1 MIIKLIVKALK
12 SLFSFLKKHPKAV
25 ITTAAGIGTAT
36 AAAGTYSAHKA
47 KKINKKALQ
56 IQQEA
61 LDKHEREYQ
70 ATQLVLDNLGRTEKN
85 VIDTFP
91 RYADTIEKIQ
101 NRPKF
106 KDRFFSIIKLPN
118 YEPQDIRK
126 LSADFQM
133 VISGLGGAGVVVL
146 AGLAA
151 FGVGSIIT
159 APAMIGTGAVLCIKG
174 VSLKKKA
181 IENKK
186 HAKELAKSVD
196 EIVTYYVELRE
207 AAKKYNASISAVFI
221 KYEEYLIRIEGI
233 VKEKTDWKKYN
244 REEKTAVKNAAMLTG
259 FLRDMVYTKLII
271 QQNDNETLETVNN
284 QEVSALKRKADK
296 LLKNI

>member
-1 MIIKLIVKALK
+1 MSDK
-12 SLFSFLKKHPKAV
+12 SSHGLFFLDLLLFVDITNHFLWSDYTIAKHRLQV
-25 ITTAAGIGTAT
+25 GI
-36 AAAGTYSAHKA
+36 
-47 KKINKKALQ
+47 
-56 IQQEA
+56 
-61 LDKHEREYQ
+61 
-70 ATQLVLDNLGRTEKN
+70 
-85 VIDTFP
+85 
-91 RYADTIEKIQ
+91 
-101 NRPKF
+101 
-106 KDRFFSIIKLPN
+106 
-118 YEPQDIRK
+118 
-126 LSADFQM
+126 
-133 VISGLGGAGVVVL
+133 
-146 AGLAA
+146 
-151 FGVGSIIT
+151 
-159 APAMIGTGAVLCIKG
+159 
-174 VSLKKKA
+174 LKKKA

-233 VKEKTDWKKYN
+233 VEEKTDWKKYN
-244 REEKTAVKNAAMLTG
+244 HEEKTAVKNAAMLTG

>member
-1 MIIKLIVKALK
+1 
-12 SLFSFLKKHPKAV
+12 
-25 ITTAAGIGTAT
+25 
-36 AAAGTYSAHKA
+36 
-47 KKINKKALQ
+47 
-56 IQQEA
+56 
-61 LDKHEREYQ
+61 
-70 ATQLVLDNLGRTEKN
+70 
-85 VIDTFP
+85 
-91 RYADTIEKIQ
+91 
-101 NRPKF
+101 
-106 KDRFFSIIKLPN
+106 
-118 YEPQDIRK
+118 
-126 LSADFQM
+126 
-133 VISGLGGAGVVVL
+133 
-146 AGLAA
+146 
-151 FGVGSIIT
+151 
-159 APAMIGTGAVLCIKG
+159 MIGTGAVLCIKG